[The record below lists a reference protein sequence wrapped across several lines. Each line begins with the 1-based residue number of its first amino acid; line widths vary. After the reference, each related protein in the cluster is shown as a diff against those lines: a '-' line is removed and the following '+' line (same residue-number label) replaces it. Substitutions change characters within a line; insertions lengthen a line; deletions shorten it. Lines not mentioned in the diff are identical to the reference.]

1 MSTSALITMVTTWT
15 IVTALTV
22 YYFIQV
28 LRLPIEK
35 K

>member
-1 MSTSALITMVTTWT
+1 MSTSALITMLLTWT

-22 YYFIQV
+22 YYFVQV
-28 LRLPIEK
+28 LRLPSDK